1 MCVLLLQESECAMEL
16 NCQRTMEARERP
28 NSKLE
33 VKKALAGTTT
43 TLFGSQPRTR
53 GFGGVI
59 RLAGVVRSWPSS
71 TVEVLHFIGRGVALN
86 YTGTCGVF
94 YYTEAR
100 KLGRLKDRFE
110 QKFEFLKIRKREK
123 TLKAFRIN

>member
-1 MCVLLLQESECAMEL
+1 MEL

-71 TVEVLHFIGRGVALN
+71 TGPSSWANFPCGTPCWWFFSLLLLLLLCSFISWLNKPFCDRVSVFRFVVGV
-86 YTGTCGVF
+86 
-94 YYTEAR
+94 
-100 KLGRLKDRFE
+100 
-110 QKFEFLKIRKREK
+110 
-123 TLKAFRIN
+123 